1 MTSNIGRT
9 TTPTA
14 VHRNVPARIS
24 IWSAA
29 LGVSLI
35 VAAFATPMMWVLY
48 GSYYTFFMAL
58 FGVVAIPTGHVGR
71 FRGKRLG
78 GRDRGLALLGIVTG
92 WLLLLCALLLVLAY
106 VGLIAG
112 LALLTDAVR

>member
-1 MTSNIGRT
+1 MTSDTERA
-9 TTPTA
+9 TA
-14 VHRNVPARIS
+14 LVIERRNVPARIS
-24 IWSAA
+24 AWSAA

-58 FGVVAIPTGHVGR
+58 FGIVAIPTGHVGR

-92 WLLLLCALLLVLAY
+92 WLLLLCALLVVLAY
-106 VGLIAG
+106 IGLLAG
-112 LALLTDAVR
+112 LAVLTR

>member
-1 MTSNIGRT
+1 MTSDIGRT
-9 TTPTA
+9 AAPLTEQ
-14 VHRNVPARIS
+14 RNVPARIS
-24 IWSAA
+24 AWSAA

-35 VAAFATPMMWVLY
+35 VAAFATPMMWMLY

-58 FGVVAIPTGHVGR
+58 LGIVAIPTGHVGR

-78 GRDRGLALLGIVTG
+78 GRDRGLALLGIITG
-92 WLLLLCALLLVLAY
+92 WLLILCALLIVLAY
-106 VGLIAG
+106 IGLIAG